1 MKEPMPYAQLSRGSL
16 LLASPDIDAGMYFRG
31 VILLCEHG
39 PAGSFGLLIN
49 KPLQVEIPE
58 EVINLK
64 EIANPRVQIRA
75 GGPMQQNQLLLLHSQ
90 SPEVQQAEEKALKV
104 CEGVYLGGDLQFL
117 QEAIADTNGPNV
129 RLCFGFCGWGPGQ
142 LEREFLTGLWFLY
155 PGSSDAVFDAKP
167 EELWRSTLR
176 QMGGK
181 YATLSMIPDDLSL
194 N

>member
-1 MKEPMPYAQLSRGSL
+1 VTKELPYAQIGRGSL
-16 LLASPDIDAGMYFRG
+16 LIASPDIDAGIYFRG

-49 KPLQVEIPE
+49 KPLNVEIPE
-58 EVINLK
+58 EVLNLK
-64 EIANPRVQIRA
+64 DIANPNVQMRA
-75 GGPMQQNQLLLLHSQ
+75 GGPLQQTQMMLLHSQ
-90 SPEVQQAEEKALKV
+90 GLEGGGALKV
-104 CEGVYLGGDLQFL
+104 CEGVYLGGDVQFL
-117 QEAIADTNGPNV
+117 QEAIADAQGPKI

-142 LEREFLTGLWFLY
+142 LEKEFLSGLWFLC
-155 PGSSDAVFDAKP
+155 PGTSGAIFDSPP
-167 EELWRSTLR
+167 EVLWRSTLR